1 MNKQNSLEDL
11 REVFRRNHV
20 GFPIIMLDG
29 LEVPY
34 LPLENALKELSD
46 LITTHEQQ
54 ARRDG
59 VESFA
64 KELIKATL
72 NGGDTAVH
80 VRVIREFLTK
90 FLEENPSA

>member
-1 MNKQNSLEDL
+1 MNNINSLEDL

-34 LPLENALKELSD
+34 LPLENALKELQS

-54 ARRDG
+54 AVVDYLKWTG
-59 VESFA
+59 A
-64 KELIKATL
+64 KDYQISEELSLYK
-72 NGGDTAVH
+72 
-80 VRVIREFLTK
+80 E
-90 FLEENPSA
+90 FLEENPNA